1 MISLRTLAVA
11 GVAICAACVD
21 EPTHP
26 ALGAVA
32 DTGSAIGAFVSV
44 DNPNAAVG
52 QTVLVTVG
60 LQGSSTQVGAYNA
73 RLHFDPTQLALSAEV
88 PVTHDG
94 LRVSNPK
101 GAATGEIRFAGAN
114 AAGFATPTLYSATF
128 VVRSAGFASSLNLE
142 IDELTA
148 AKTLGDLTPRVKV
161 AQVNGAGSR

>member
-1 MISLRTLAVA
+1 MISLRTLALAAVI
-11 GVAICAACVD
+11 GCAACVD

-26 ALGAVA
+26 ALGTPA
-32 DTGSAIGAFVSV
+32 DTGAAIGAFVSV
-44 DNPNAAVG
+44 DNPGAAVG

-60 LQGSSTQVGAYNA
+60 LQGSSTQVGAYNG

-88 PVTHDG
+88 PVAHDG
-94 LRVSNPK
+94 LRISNPK

-114 AAGFATPTLYSATF
+114 AAGFAVPTLYTANF
-128 VVRSAGFASSLNLE
+128 VVRSAGFASTLNLE

-161 AQVNGAGSR
+161 AQASGGAR